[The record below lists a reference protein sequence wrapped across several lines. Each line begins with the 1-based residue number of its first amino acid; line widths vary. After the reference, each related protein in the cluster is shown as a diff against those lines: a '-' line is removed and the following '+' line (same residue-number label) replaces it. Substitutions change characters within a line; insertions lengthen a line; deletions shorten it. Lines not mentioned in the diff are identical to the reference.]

1 MPNWKKV
8 IVSGSN
14 AILASLK
21 VPSVH
26 SNGSVSTGTNVVTV
40 DSNGQIYMTGS
51 YGGGGGSGF
60 PFIGDA
66 VKLCGRIL
74 ERENIE
80 RKYIF
85 LITDGQAL
93 GSYQADKRMDEAV
106 EEARKKG
113 ISVIAIGMP
122 TGVSKIFSM
131 CMPYEGLRKTIARF
145 LNAYT
150 NLSGDDM

>member
-66 VKLCGRIL
+66 VITGSLTISGSFNAFTL
-74 ERENIE
+74 DSDNIV
-80 RKYIF
+80 
-85 LITDGQAL
+85 L
-93 GSYQADKRMDEAV
+93 GSGS
-106 EEARKKG
+106 G
-113 ISVIAIGMP
+113 IV
-122 TGVSKIFSM
+122 
-131 CMPYEGLRKTIARF
+131 CL
-145 LNAYT
+145 LYT
-150 NLSGDDM
+150 SPSPRD